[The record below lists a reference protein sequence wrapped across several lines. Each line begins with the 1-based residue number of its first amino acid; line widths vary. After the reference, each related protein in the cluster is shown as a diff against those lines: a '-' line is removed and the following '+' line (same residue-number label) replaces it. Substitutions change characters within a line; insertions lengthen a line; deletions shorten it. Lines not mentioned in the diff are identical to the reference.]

1 MTVWNEIM
9 KPKKFNLESIT
20 LTDWDE
26 IYTISEGLPLLKNLN
41 TRLTRSY
48 EPIINDINH
57 QPSTKFWNKL
67 NSLTLYI
74 ENTIEY
80 FHFFCRNGYI
90 QNLSELIITSVGSK
104 LAFYINLYF
113 NRQIHRIG

>member
-20 LTDWDE
+20 LSDWDITCDE
-26 IYTISEGLPLLKNLN
+26 IYTINECLPLLKNLN
-41 TRLTRSY
+41 TTLTRSY
-48 EPIINDINH
+48 EPINYINH
-57 QPSTKFWNKL
+57 QQSTKFWNKL

-80 FHFFCRNGYI
+80 FQIFCRNGYI
-90 QNLSELIITSVGSK
+90 QNLSELTIKSVVS
-104 LAFYINLYF
+104 
-113 NRQIHRIG
+113 